1 MAPSKSEKS
10 RRPSPASARERG
22 GGELDG
28 YELTAAERAA
38 VERFSK
44 KRDRDNSTAPRVK
57 VEQTKDG
64 ARLSVSHAN
73 QDVGHVLLA
82 EALGCVDIDFVN
94 GLLRQLAN
102 AAHRNGKLEEQD
114 LNFLIS
120 VIKDIRPRDQMEAM
134 LAAQMAVV
142 HESIMTFA
150 RRLAHVEN
158 IPQQDSAVSAFTK
171 LTRTFTAQLEAL
183 KRYRSGGEQKVTV
196 QHVTVSDGGQA
207 IVGNVTTPT
216 GAAPGNAKAAPLA
229 LTPSGEAPLPML
241 DVTQA
246 APVPLQRTRRKG
258 RNGRR
263 SPA

>member
-1 MAPSKSEKS
+1 MAPSKSQKS
-10 RRPSPASARERG
+10 KRPPPASAKQRG
-22 GGELDG
+22 GGKLDG
-28 YELTAAERAA
+28 YELTAAEQAA
-38 VERFSK
+38 VERFQ
-44 KRDRDNSTAPRVK
+44 KRARDSSTAPRVK

-73 QDVGHVLLA
+73 QDVRHLLLA
-82 EALGCVDIDFVN
+82 EALGSVDIDFVN
-94 GLLRQLAN
+94 GLLRQLAS
-102 AAHRNGKLEEQD
+102 AARRNGKLEEQD

-150 RRLAHVEN
+150 RRLAHVDT
-158 IPQQDSAVSAFTK
+158 IQQQDSAVSAFTK

-229 LTPSGEAPLPML
+229 LTPSGEAPLPVL

-258 RNGRR
+258 RNGRK